1 MKRIS
6 RFLPSFAL
14 LLCAMLVL
22 QACNSLDPLCG
33 SARPAPDI
41 ASLSPSTVTFAQVQ
55 QGLVMTVNGTHFVA
69 SSVVL
74 INGTTLTT
82 TVLSS
87 TQLQV
92 ALTDAVITT
101 TGTASVTVNT
111 PGGNS
116 SSIGCT
122 SGGTSHA
129 LTLTIT

>member
-6 RFLPSFAL
+6 RFLPSFVL

-69 SSVVL
+69 SSVIL
-74 INGTTLTT
+74 INGTAQTT
-82 TVLSS
+82 QVLSS

-92 ALTDAVITT
+92 ALSDAVITAA
-101 TGTASVTVNT
+101 GTASVTVNT

-116 SSIGCT
+116 SDIGCT

>member
-6 RFLPSFAL
+6 RFLPSFGL
-14 LLCAMLVL
+14 LLCALLIL

-55 QGLVMTVNGTHFVA
+55 AGLVMTVNGSHFVA

-74 INGTTLTT
+74 INGTTQTT
-82 TVLSS
+82 QVLSS

-92 ALTDAVITT
+92 ALSDAVITT

-116 SSIGCT
+116 SDIGCT

>member
-74 INGTTLTT
+74 INGTAQTT
-82 TVLSS
+82 QVLSS

-92 ALTDAVITT
+92 ALSDAVITAA
-101 TGTASVTVNT
+101 GTASVTV
-111 PGGNS
+111 
-116 SSIGCT
+116 
-122 SGGTSHA
+122 
-129 LTLTIT
+129 

>member
-6 RFLPSFAL
+6 TYLLSFAL
-14 LLCAMLVL
+14 LICAMLIL

-41 ASLSPSTVTFAQVQ
+41 ASLSPSSVTFAQVQ

-69 SSVVL
+69 SSVVQ
-74 INGTTLTT
+74 INGTVQTT

-92 ALTDAVITT
+92 ALSDAVITAA
-101 TGTASVTVNT
+101 GTASVTVNT

>member
-6 RFLPSFAL
+6 TYLPSFAML
-14 LLCAMLVL
+14 ICAMLIL
-22 QACNSLDPLCG
+22 QACSSLDPLCG

-41 ASLSPSTVTFAQVQ
+41 LSLSPSSVTFAQVQ

-69 SSVVL
+69 SSVVQ

-92 ALTDAVITT
+92 ALSDAVITT

>member
-6 RFLPSFAL
+6 RFLPSFVL

-74 INGTTLTT
+74 INGTAQTT
-82 TVLSS
+82 QVLSS

-92 ALTDAVITT
+92 ALSDAVITT

-116 SSIGCT
+116 SDIGCT

>member
-1 MKRIS
+1 
-6 RFLPSFAL
+6 
-14 LLCAMLVL
+14 
-22 QACNSLDPLCG
+22 
-33 SARPAPDI
+33 
-41 ASLSPSTVTFAQVQ
+41 
-55 QGLVMTVNGTHFVA
+55 MTVNGTHFVA
-69 SSVVL
+69 SSVVQ

-92 ALTDAVITT
+92 ALSDAVITT

-129 LTLTIT
+129 LTLTVT